1 MKKKAMAAFLTLG
14 LLTCAAG
21 TNAWGQESIP
31 RMRDYVWPEGLK
43 VLRLEDGNYNHQMT
57 VLDYELFNVTEILPR
72 LWGGI
77 SLQSRDNDGDG
88 YAESLQYTS
97 EDWGGCAIKDTNGDG
112 YVDYAIVIEM
122 PQPGEFGNFQME
134 WTDNDENGTLDTIQI
149 KYNAMIDGDEYAI
162 TGLWGDCRVLNQEYS
177 EFDYDNEGR
186 IRYIQLVTVNTEND
200 LGEQQF
206 VLVNSNEIHSID
218 CPDPNETI
226 VLQIPV
232 EAIDEYRREEPYISF
247 GIRGEA
253 QNRRLT
259 ALVRNMY
266 QVYEARAY
274 GYELKV
280 KSLFYELLY
289 LLVTEFRDENMD
301 AGMIR
306 QKQNLDRLSQVTR
319 YMKEHYQED
328 LRLEEVASRFGFSA
342 TYLSRIFHKYAQV
355 NYRTYLIDLRVKY
368 AVRQLLNTDLEIE
381 QIAIAHGFPDSRS
394 FSKAFQKRY
403 GCLPS
408 RYRKQMK
415 P

>member
-57 VLDYELFNVTEILPR
+57 VLDYELFNVMEILPR

-206 VLVNSNEIHSID
+206 FRDGDGDGYADQMEVRRFYDTDDDGVSESMGVFTDNDMDGVFE
-218 CPDPNETI
+218 E
-226 VLQIPV
+226 
-232 EAIDEYRREEPYISF
+232 EYRYDGTF
-247 GIRGEA
+247 
-253 QNRRLT
+253 
-259 ALVRNMY
+259 
-266 QVYEARAY
+266 
-274 GYELKV
+274 
-280 KSLFYELLY
+280 
-289 LLVTEFRDENMD
+289 D
-301 AGMIR
+301 A
-306 QKQNLDRLSQVTR
+306 
-319 YMKEHYQED
+319 D
-328 LRLEEVASRFGFSA
+328 LWE
-342 TYLSRIFHKYAQV
+342 
-355 NYRTYLIDLRVKY
+355 
-368 AVRQLLNTDLEIE
+368 
-381 QIAIAHGFPDSRS
+381 
-394 FSKAFQKRY
+394 
-403 GCLPS
+403 
-408 RYRKQMK
+408 
-415 P
+415 